1 MHRYAL
7 ILMVCVAAISSAI
20 SSQGDGPKDDLA
32 KLKGDWTLV
41 YTEAE
46 GKKRTPE
53 NFKEFRRM
61 ITGDTFLVTI
71 ETDEGVHTVG
81 GKFKLDPA
89 KSPKTID
96 VEMTEGPAKGKS
108 FKGIYKFEGDTQ
120 VICLAAPDKD
130 RPTKFDSNEGTV
142 TVWKRPKAPAKEKKT

>member
-1 MHRYAL
+1 MHRNV
-7 ILMVCVAAISSAI
+7 LMVCVVALLSAI
-20 SSQGDGPKDDLA
+20 PSQGGGAKDDLV

-53 NFKEFRRM
+53 NFKEFSRT
-61 ITGDTFLVTI
+61 IKGDTFLVTI
-71 ETDEGVHTVG
+71 ETDEGVQTVG

-89 KSPKTID
+89 KTPKTID
-96 VEMTEGPAKGKS
+96 VDMTEGPAKGKS

-120 VICLAAPDKD
+120 VICLAAPEKD
-130 RPTKFDSNEGTV
+130 RPTKFDSKEGTV
-142 TVWKRPKAPAKEKKT
+142 TVWKRPKDAGKEKKT